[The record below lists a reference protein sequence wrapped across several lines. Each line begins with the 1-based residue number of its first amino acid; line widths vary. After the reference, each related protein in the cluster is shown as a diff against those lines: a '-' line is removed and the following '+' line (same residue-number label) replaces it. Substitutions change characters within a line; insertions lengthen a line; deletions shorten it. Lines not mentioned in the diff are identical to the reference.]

1 MVTFPRNYIL
11 QRTAFDITRNQRA
24 IHGHRMA
31 GLSLKLLASW
41 RIEGIPWLIQ
51 RESQL
56 SNFIGNVSPWTHH
69 GICIA

>member
-1 MVTFPRNYIL
+1 
-11 QRTAFDITRNQRA
+11 
-24 IHGHRMA
+24 MA

-56 SNFIGNVSPWTHH
+56 SNFIGNVSPWMHH
-69 GICIA
+69 VSRDFPVEFFLISDPYHREKGFLNWSSI

>member
-1 MVTFPRNYIL
+1 
-11 QRTAFDITRNQRA
+11 
-24 IHGHRMA
+24 MA

-56 SNFIGNVSPWTHH
+56 SNFIGVTFHRGCIMVYVSRDFPVEFFLISDPYHREKGFLNWSS
-69 GICIA
+69 I